1 MKNKPIII
9 TISNFNE
16 KELDYIIQSDATI
29 DIAQE
34 FDEGMRLVGIN
45 IHVDALDNP
54 KGIIEI
60 KGN

>member
-9 TISNFNE
+9 TISNFNG
-16 KELDYIIQSDATI
+16 KELDYIVQPDATM

-34 FDEGMRLVGIN
+34 FNEDMKLIGID

>member
-16 KELDYIIQSDATI
+16 KELDYIIQPDATM

-34 FDEGMRLVGIN
+34 FDENMKLIGID

-60 KGN
+60 KGD

>member
-16 KELDYIIQSDATI
+16 KELDYIIQPDAI
-29 DIAQE
+29 MDIAQE
-34 FDEGMRLVGIN
+34 FDENMKLIGID

>member
-1 MKNKPIII
+1 MNKPIII
-9 TISNFNE
+9 TISNFNG
-16 KELDYIIQSDATI
+16 KELDYIVQSDATM

-34 FDEGMRLVGIN
+34 FDEDMKLIGLD